1 MEATNL
7 IVLNLLLEQSE
18 DINYIYLGILYNI

>member
-1 MEATNL
+1 MEGINL
-7 IVLNLLLEQSE
+7 IVVNLLLEQSE